1 MSAVPTDIQRN
12 CCPADQ
18 LVQGKSAIVVDLDA
32 EPRDIERLNAMGLRV
47 GATFRVQAAAPLF
60 RIQLGGATLALG
72 PEWTRALRVVELS
85 G

>member
-1 MSAVPTDIQRN
+1 MSAVPTDIQPD

-18 LVQGKSAIVVDLDA
+18 LVRGKSAIVVDLDA
-32 EPRDIERLNAMGLRV
+32 GPRDIERLNAMGLRV

-60 RIQLGGATLALG
+60 RIQLDGATLALG

>member
-1 MSAVPTDIQRN
+1 MSALPTDAQPA

-18 LVQGKSAIVVDLDA
+18 LVRGRSAIVVDLDA
-32 EPRDIERLNAMGLRV
+32 EPRDVERLNALGLRV

-60 RIQLGGATLALG
+60 RIQLDGATLALG
-72 PEWTRALRVVELS
+72 PEWTRALRVVELA